1 MLTISSKISIADEE
15 IDIHYIRAQGAGGQ
29 NVNKVASAAHL
40 RFDIKHSSLS
50 ETIKQRLLAMSDRR
64 ISADGVLVIKA
75 QRYRDQ
81 AKNRAD
87 ALERMKAL
95 IIKATGNRK
104 KRIATKPSKNAQRK
118 RINNKTHRGKTKIL
132 RGKPKLEH

>member
-95 IIKATGNRK
+95 IIKATENRK

>member
-1 MLTISSKISIADEE
+1 MLSISSKISIADEE

-118 RINNKTHRGKTKIL
+118 RINNKTHRGKTKVL

>member
-95 IIKATGNRK
+95 IIKATENRK

-118 RINNKTHRGKTKIL
+118 RINNKTHRGKTKVL

>member
-118 RINNKTHRGKTKIL
+118 RINNKTHRGKTKVL